1 MHRTIAKE
9 KKCYGPDDMD
19 YFNVKGLNKTFGGL
33 AAVRDLDFVVP
44 RGSIVGII
52 GPNGAGKTTIFNLI
66 TGFVKPDSG
75 SIYWQGREI
84 AGSKS
89 FKIANMGISRTFQ
102 LVKPFKDLSLRDNL
116 RVACYGRRFQRRQ
129 KGAVD
134 LDALIRRVAERIGLP
149 DDLDQPAANLGQGE
163 LRLLDI
169 ARVLITDPD
178 LLLLDEPLSGLS
190 HIETVK
196 LIELIRNINAEGTTI
211 LIIEHKLKEM
221 MRIAEHIVV
230 IDFGTK
236 IAEGTPQE
244 VVNNPA
250 VKKAYLGDKKRH
262 VTA

>member
-1 MHRTIAKE
+1 M
-9 KKCYGPDDMD
+9 KKFCGPDDMD
-19 YFNVKGLNKTFGGL
+19 YFSVTGLNKTFGGL
-33 AAVRDLDFVVP
+33 AAVRDLDFEVP
-44 RGSIVGII
+44 KGSVVGII

-75 SIYWQGREI
+75 CINWQGKEI
-84 AGSKS
+84 AGSKPY
-89 FKIANMGISRTFQ
+89 KIANMGISRTFQ
-102 LVKPFKDLSLRDNL
+102 LVKPFKDLSIYDNL
-116 RVACYGRRFQRRQ
+116 RVACYGRRFLRRQ
-129 KGAVD
+129 KGAVN
-134 LDALIRRVAERIGLP
+134 LDALIHQVADRIGLP
-149 DDLDQPAANLGQGE
+149 EDLNQLAANLGQGE

-190 HIETVK
+190 NIETVK
-196 LIELIRNINAEGTTI
+196 LIELIRKINEEGKTI

-236 IAEGTPQE
+236 LAEGTPQE

-262 VTA
+262 AAA